1 MIFELYSYLY
11 IYIYIVWIIY
21 IVHVSESDFWNAS
34 NFNGI
39 YQWFPLM
46 HQSLE
51 KSIQT
56 EYSFDTKLNFEPFCG
71 LKYLLYS
78 FT

>member
-1 MIFELYSYLY
+1 MHINQPFQSLMP
-11 IYIYIVWIIY
+11 VWFLNYKY

-56 EYSFDTKLNFEPFCG
+56 EYSFDTKLNFEPFFG